1 MSARRTGS
9 RLAMRAWSWG
19 DGVAVVTSAAGVKPC
34 IGCKRRQRKLN
45 RIGRAAW
52 RLLARL
58 CGVRVRASRQ
68 RRCCGQ
74 QQAAAQP
81 GPS

>member
-1 MSARRTGS
+1 MSARRNGS

-19 DGVAVVTSAAGVKPC
+19 DGVAAVTSAAGVKPC

-58 CGVRVRASRQ
+58 LGVRVRPQRS
-68 RRCCGQ
+68 RRCGGC

-81 GPS
+81 GQS